1 MTDDGDGIVTRDGTA
16 VSPKSN
22 RNFDQAAARA
32 AAFFRFLRQPNKPN
46 APRPVANSGRAAGRR
61 AALGEVRLNMSL
73 LTTALY
79 SSRQTLLGLA
89 EQFFPSRNPPCSHK
103 PKTLNK
109 LSTGTKSQLFGPHC
123 NGSGAFL
130 DRPLILAAWN
140 DGVAIG
146 FSAFPTRAKARRVEF
161 PSAGAFL
168 ARLSTRLTG
177 HFPVRGESHLELG
190 AARS

>member
-1 MTDDGDGIVTRDGTA
+1 VTDDGDGIVTRDGTA

-61 AALGEVRLNMSL
+61 AALGEVRLNRSL

-89 EQFFPSRNPPCSHK
+89 EQFFPSRNPRARTNLK
-103 PKTLNK
+103 P
-109 LSTGTKSQLFGPHC
+109 STNSVQGRSPSYLDHTATVAEPFWIDHLFLPLGTT
-123 NGSGAFL
+123 
-130 DRPLILAAWN
+130 
-140 DGVAIG
+140 V
-146 FSAFPTRAKARRVEF
+146 
-161 PSAGAFL
+161 
-168 ARLSTRLTG
+168 
-177 HFPVRGESHLELG
+177 
-190 AARS
+190 